1 MRMLGVH
8 QYENAIAALLGA
20 EAFFGRHTEWIC
32 GGTKER
38 EEGVR
43 RAVCQG
49 IAKTVWKGRM
59 EILSKKP
66 FLLVDGAHNSNGVEA
81 LRESLV
87 ALFPGEKFHFIM
99 GVMADK
105 DYETMIGELLPL
117 AIDFKLARWSASG
130 RCRRTPW
137 RTASGGKELQLHQPM
152 ILRPVLREGG
162 SMKHTARL
170 RLVRSISSVRSR
182 RCLRQNSY
190 EKITE

>member
-1 MRMLGVH
+1 
-8 QYENAIAALLGA
+8 
-20 EAFFGRHTEWIC
+20 
-32 GGTKER
+32 
-38 EEGVR
+38 
-43 RAVCQG
+43 
-49 IAKTVWKGRM
+49 M

-117 AIDFKLARWSASG
+117 AIDFITCTVECRAG
-130 RCRRTPW
+130 RCGGRPGRI
-137 RTASGGKELQLHQPM
+137 ASGGKELQLHQLM
-152 ILRPVLREGG
+152 ILRPVFREGG
-162 SMKHTARL
+162 SMKHIARL

>member
-20 EAFFGRHTEWIC
+20 EAFFRRHTEWIC

-117 AIDFKLARWSASG
+117 AIDFTTCTVECERALQADA
-130 RCRRTPW
+130 P
-137 RTASGGKELQLHQPM
+137 GGLHPAE
-152 ILRPVLREGG
+152 RNC
-162 SMKHTARL
+162 SC
-170 RLVRSISSVRSR
+170 IS
-182 RCLRQNSY
+182 
-190 EKITE
+190 